1 MRTQK
6 QKMAGLLEVGRMA
19 SLSKNIDAAKKRKM
33 KTFKDDKG
41 VEKAAVTKED
51 MKKAGFK
58 SFGKDSLNR
67 YLMGKGPRT
76 GKDLGGDFTSI
87 GLKDPDDRPRKK
99 KVTKKKRKRGIF
111 GIGGAKKGGKVSDGV
126 KFVARQYGGKIGN

>member
-1 MRTQK
+1 MSYRQRNLPAKSIAEAKRKGKKTFMGMDKSGMRT
-6 QKMAGLLEVGRMA
+6 
-19 SLSKNIDAAKKRKM
+19 KKL
-33 KTFKDDKG
+33 
-41 VEKAAVTKED
+41 AAVSRED

-99 KVTKKKRKRGIF
+99 KVTKKKKSRGIF